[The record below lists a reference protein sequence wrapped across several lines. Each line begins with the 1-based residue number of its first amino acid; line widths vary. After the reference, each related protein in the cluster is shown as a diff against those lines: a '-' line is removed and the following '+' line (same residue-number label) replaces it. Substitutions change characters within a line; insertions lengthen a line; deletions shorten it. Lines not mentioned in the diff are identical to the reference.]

1 MDTLGSSDV
10 FVFDRFRLHRRG
22 AGLFRQDAAGA
33 WVLVDIGARALDVL
47 GVLVDRHGDLVTRDE
62 LMRAVWPGMAI
73 EEHNLTVQISA
84 LRRVLDEGRTGSS
97 CIVTVPGRGYRFVL
111 PVTRPKQAHADPA
124 LAPARLSIV
133 VLPFENLS
141 GDPKDGHL
149 ADAITDD
156 LTSDLTLIPDVS
168 VTAREAANAYHGQS
182 QDVRTIGE
190 ELRVRYVLKGS
201 VRRLGTTLRVNIR
214 LISAETSALLWSDRF
229 EQEIGEPGAAQ
240 DSIVT
245 RLKDELDF
253 RLIDIESTRSIRE
266 RPNNPD
272 AFDLALHARSIIY
285 QPPSLQRQSEVLRLL
300 ESALALDPRSVYA
313 MTYIAFHLTSGT
325 EAGGGAFRRQNSD
338 DMQRAGHLLAQARA
352 IAPDSLMVLNT
363 YVMWLREVGR
373 CAEAIE
379 VCQRA
384 IHMYPNRIR
393 GFTNF
398 HHVLAGCK
406 TWMGHAEEG
415 IALEAEADRLNP
427 RSPWRFNR
435 YRYIGWYSL
444 LLGRDLDAI
453 NYLQRSLAIK
463 PEEDGST
470 HWQYRWL
477 AGAYARTGN
486 VASARQYLASAERLW
501 PYDTVRSR
509 APELLTS
516 PVYVEQF
523 RRFQD
528 ALRLTGLRDHAD
540 EDADFGVPAD
550 AALHGE
556 LAGLTPTCAPG
567 AKTLRTVDFVQF
579 LAESRPIV
587 IDMMTYFWGQSI
599 PGAVGL
605 KYAGLGGSITDAA
618 QGRLRG
624 KMHELTKGNFDAP
637 IVAIGWNSERFDGRN
652 LVLRLVAL
660 GYTNVYWYRGGREAW
675 ETNDLPEDAL
685 DVQDW

>member
-1 MDTLGSSDV
+1 MDALIEHRTCRFDDFLLDREGRALYRLGTSGERTVVPLGSRAFEILCLLID
-10 FVFDRFRLHRRG
+10 RRG
-22 AGLFRQDAAGA
+22 E
-33 WVLVDIGARALDVL
+33 LVAR
-47 GVLVDRHGDLVTRDE
+47 RE
-62 LMRAVWPGMAI
+62 IMEAVWPNAVV
-73 EEHNLTVQISA
+73 EESNLTVQMAA
-84 LRRVLDEGRTGSS
+84 LRRVLDAGYTRES
-97 CIVTVPGRGYRFVL
+97 CIQTVPGRGYRFGL
-111 PVTRPKQAHADPA
+111 PVTRQQRAHADLT
-124 LAPARLSIV
+124 LAPPRLSIV

-141 GDPKDGHL
+141 GDSRDDCL
-149 ADAITDD
+149 AAAITDD

-168 VTAREAANAYHGQS
+168 VTAREAASAYHGQP

-190 ELRVRYVLKGS
+190 ELRVRYVLKGN

-214 LISAETSALLWSDRF
+214 LISAETGALLWSDRF
-229 EQEIGEPGAAQ
+229 EEEIGEPGAAQ
-240 DSIVT
+240 DTIVT
-245 RLKDELDF
+245 RIKDELDF
-253 RLIDIESTRSIRE
+253 RLVDIESARSVRE
-266 RPNNPD
+266 RPTNPD
-272 AFDLALHARSIIY
+272 AFDLALRARSIIY

-325 EAGGGAFRRQNSD
+325 DAGGGAFRRQNSD

-352 IAPDSLMVLNT
+352 IAPDSPMVLNT

-379 VCQRA
+379 LCQRA
-384 IHMYPNRIR
+384 IQMYPNRIR
-393 GFTNF
+393 GFANF
-398 HHVLAGCK
+398 YHVLARCK

-453 NYLQRSLAIK
+453 NYLERSLAIK

-486 VASARQYLASAERLW
+486 VAPARQYLASAERLW

-528 ALRLTGLRDHAD
+528 ALRLTDLRDHAD
-540 EDADFGVPAD
+540 EDADFGVTAD
-550 AALHGE
+550 TALHGE
-556 LAGLTPTCAPG
+556 LPGLTPNDAPG
-567 AKTLRTVDFVQF
+567 AKTLRTTDFVLF
-579 LAESRPIV
+579 LAESRPII
-587 IDMMTYFWGQSI
+587 IDTMTYFWGQSI

-605 KYAGLGGSITDAA
+605 KYSGVGGSFSDAA
-618 QGRLRG
+618 QGRMGRKLR
-624 KMHELTKGNFDAP
+624 ELTGGDSNRP
-637 IVAIGWNSERFDGRN
+637 IVAVGWNSERFDGRN
-652 LVLRLVAL
+652 LALRLVAL
-660 GYTNVYWYRGGREAW
+660 GYPKVYWYRGGREAW
-675 ETNDLPEDAL
+675 EVEGLPETEL
-685 DVQDW
+685 VMQDW